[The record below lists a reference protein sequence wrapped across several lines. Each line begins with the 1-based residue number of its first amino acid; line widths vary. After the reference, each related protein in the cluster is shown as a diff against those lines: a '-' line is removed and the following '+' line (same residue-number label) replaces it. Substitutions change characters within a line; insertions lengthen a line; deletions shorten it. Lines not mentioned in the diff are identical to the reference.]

1 MCDIQ
6 IFVHLLTSR
15 WYPLLAQPCGSETE
29 NQFKITSQMACLVI
43 YLSRAK
49 RVTLYLR
56 SSFSMMYPQGPQ
68 HYTQSFPELAG
79 GGGGEGIIVRWGEL
93 LQDG

>member
-1 MCDIQ
+1 M
-6 IFVHLLTSR
+6 
-15 WYPLLAQPCGSETE
+15 
-29 NQFKITSQMACLVI
+29 
-43 YLSRAK
+43 YLSREK

-68 HYTQSFPELAG
+68 LYTQGFPELAG
-79 GGGGEGIIVRWGEL
+79 GGGNGGREGGGGGGGGGDFMVRSEL